1 MVKKG
6 QVFELDMKSDI
17 FSKSWDIN
25 NSLLSLKALKLS
37 LYIINI
43 NIYLIII
50 LTTIINVN
58 LSHDGDFFVCLNM
71 F

>member
-1 MVKKG
+1 MIKKG

-25 NSLLSLKALKLS
+25 NCLLSLKALKLS
-37 LYIINI
+37 LHIINI